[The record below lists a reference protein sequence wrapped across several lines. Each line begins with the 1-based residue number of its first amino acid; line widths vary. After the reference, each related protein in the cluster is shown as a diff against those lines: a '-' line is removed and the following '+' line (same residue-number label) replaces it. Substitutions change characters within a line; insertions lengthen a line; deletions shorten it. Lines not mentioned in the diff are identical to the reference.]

1 MAKQSPI
8 QKLEALSSKR
18 KQSALS
24 LESQLNEANEAL
36 AAAVTSQNTSTETE
50 LSASQNLK
58 KATKKDKEIKKNL
71 AYRFPVV
78 REKYAKLITDAKTQ
92 DAMAKSDA
100 ASAKTALVSISKKID
115 ILKKKKEEAVKLSE
129 ETTKQFSDAIRLQE
143 KTIDD
148 LSKLSDTDDT
158 GSYNS
163 ALKEMAVKTEIQK
176 RSKKDPEFS
185 VARKR
190 AQAAVATAKQEIGMV
205 QKRKTSSLFKSVGRT
220 RDKAIDP
227 YVERH
232 VLGDISEEGKK
243 GQKGTRV
250 RAEEFAQANP
260 QLFNENELEG
270 SAAREL
276 LEEAVQLSE
285 LALKATTSN
294 ADKIMGR
301 ISYLEKVATD
311 AGDDEVAKIILDII
325 KPLKKSVAS
334 KTTFRAMLKKRFTD
348 YVGSLPE
355 MFARKIPLIGGLIGD
370 FMQQK
375 REAKEDT
382 KEYRESQL
390 EGISKKGQIG
400 SGLKFEKRGGS
411 RSETQYSNQ
420 STNNIMRGIGA
431 SPASESGILNGLGG
445 ASGIGGISSAPSVDG
460 LGGALSPSSSEL
472 TATTKTPIY
481 EVLKSTYDKIVS
493 IEELLH
499 EAIDPEESALRDAES
514 ASEADVGLLSKKDSK
529 GGETKKEKSWLG
541 SLISMLTDKLMPWIK
556 GLFGPIGATIMG
568 LAKSAIGS
576 ITSVASKAVELGK
589 SVGGKAFGAA
599 KSIGGKA
606 VDVVK
611 NVGGKA
617 YGAAKSIG
625 GKALE
630 LGKSVGGKAL
640 EFGKSVGGKAFG
652 AAKSIGGTV
661 LGKVSD
667 VAGSLGKD
675 ALKGFVKA
683 VGGVGKFA
691 KVLLKAPVIGTAISA
706 AIAGFNIADIKQNA
720 KLSSKEK
727 KKEIGNTI
735 GSGLGGIIGSVGG
748 SALGSIFPGPGTILG
763 AIGGGVLGDYLG
775 GIIADQVGG
784 EEIYNIVRS
793 IPLVGDLINVD
804 DDVEKK
810 KDMAGAATGLPA
822 AAGIKE
828 VQKNNYPGGD
838 DLLSPSSPAE
848 KKEGLKRIGTSI
860 QAELDSR
867 KKSGTSVAPNMSKSG
882 YRIEQNGKVMSEAN
896 SEREIGMNSNVI
908 DMNIEMGESNIKRIT
923 DNDLQRRLKE
933 IKEETASTGTIAR
946 SSTPNTTVGQQ
957 VQKYNG
963 EKSALEEETEK
974 KASQVGGGSGGTS
987 VVNAPTNTVVNNN
1000 TNIQQNGGTRPN
1012 ERTAM
1017 LMNRET
1023 ATH

>member
-1 MAKQSPI
+1 MAKQSSI

-36 AAAVTSQNTSTETE
+36 AAAVASQNTSTETA

-115 ILKKKKEEAVKLSE
+115 TLKKKKEEAVKLSE
-129 ETTKQFSDAIRLQE
+129 ETKKQFSDAIRLQE

-220 RDKAIDP
+220 RDKAIDSD
-227 YVERH
+227 VERH
-232 VLGDISEEGKK
+232 VLGDIGEEGKE
-243 GQKGTRV
+243 GQQGTRV

-311 AGDDEVAKIILDII
+311 AGDDEVAKMILDII
-325 KPLKKSVAS
+325 KPLKKSVAK
-334 KTTFRAMLKKRFTD
+334 KTTFRAMLKKRFTN

-375 REAKEDT
+375 KEAKEDT

-400 SGLKFEKRGGS
+400 SGLKFERS
-411 RSETQYSNQ
+411 RNYKE
-420 STNNIMRGIGA
+420 STNDIMRGMGA
-431 SPASESGILNGLGG
+431 SPASESGILSGLGG
-445 ASGIGGISSAPSVDG
+445 ASGVGGV
-460 LGGALSPSSSEL
+460 GGASGVSPSEL

-606 VDVVK
+606 
-611 NVGGKA
+611 
-617 YGAAKSIG
+617 
-625 GKALE
+625 
-630 LGKSVGGKAL
+630 
-640 EFGKSVGGKAFG
+640 
-652 AAKSIGGTV
+652 
-661 LGKVSD
+661 LGKVAD
-667 VAGSLGKD
+667 VAGSLGKG

-706 AIAGFNIADIKQNA
+706 AIAGFNIASIK
-720 KLSSKEK
+720 KDTTLSSKEK
-727 KKEIGNTI
+727 KKEIGKTI

-763 AIGGGVLGDYLG
+763 AIGGGILGDYLG

-793 IPLVGDLINVD
+793 VPGLGDLINVD
-804 DDVEKK
+804 DDAEKK
-810 KDMAGAATGLPA
+810 KDMAGPATGLPA
-822 AAGIKE
+822 AAGIEPIKEAGSDGSMSDSVTPKEKKNMAGPATGLPAASGIKE
-828 VQKNNYPGGD
+828 VQKNDPYGGD
-838 DLLSPSSPAE
+838 ESLLSPSSPAE
-848 KKEGLKRIGTSI
+848 KKAGLKRIETSI

-882 YRIEQNGKVMSEAN
+882 YRIEQNGKVMSEAH
-896 SEREIGMNSNVI
+896 SEREIGMRSNVI

-933 IKEETASTGTIAR
+933 IKEETATTGTIAR

-963 EKSALEEETEK
+963 EKSALEEETAK
-974 KASQVGGGSGGTS
+974 KESQVSSGSGGTS

-1000 TNIQQNGGTRPN
+1000 TNIQQSGGTRPN

>member
-24 LESQLNEANEAL
+24 LESQLNEANETL
-36 AAAVTSQNTSTETE
+36 AAVVASQNTSIETE

-100 ASAKTALVSISKKID
+100 SSAKTALVSISKKID
-115 ILKKKKEEAVKLSE
+115 TLKKKKEQAVKLSE

-148 LSKLSDTDDT
+148 LSKLSDTDDI
-158 GSYNS
+158 GSYDS

-185 VARKR
+185 VARER

-220 RDKAIDP
+220 RDKAVDSD
-227 YVERH
+227 VERH
-232 VLGDISEEGKK
+232 VLGDVGEEGKE
-243 GQKGTRV
+243 GQQGTRV

-311 AGDDEVAKIILDII
+311 AGDDEVAKMILDII
-325 KPLKKSVAS
+325 KPLKKSVAK
-334 KTTFRAMLKKRFTD
+334 KTTFRAMLKKRFTN

-375 REAKEDT
+375 KEAKEDT

-390 EGISKKGQIG
+390 EGISKKGQAG
-400 SGLKFEKRGGS
+400 SGLKFENRGG
-411 RSETQYSNQ
+411 RGVKQ
-420 STNNIMRGIGA
+420 STNDFMRGMGA
-431 SPASESGILNGLGG
+431 STASESGILNGLGG
-445 ASGIGGISSAPSVDG
+445 ASGVGG
-460 LGGALSPSSSEL
+460 LGGASGVDDALSPSPSEL
-472 TATTKTPIY
+472 TATTKSPIY
-481 EVLKSTYDKIVS
+481 EVLKSTYDKIVL

-499 EAIDPEESALRDAES
+499 EAIDPEESALRDAEA
-514 ASEADVGLLSKKDSK
+514 ASEADVGLLSKKGSK

-541 SLISMLTDKLMPWIK
+541 SLISMLTDTLMPWIK
-556 GLFGPIGATIMG
+556 GLFGPIGATILG

-576 ITSVASKAVELGK
+576 ITSVASKTVELGK
-589 SVGGKAFGAA
+589 SVGGKAYGAA

-617 YGAAKSIG
+617 LGAAKSTGFFGKAFDVVKNVGGKALGAAKSIG
-625 GKALE
+625 GKAL
-630 LGKSVGGKAL
+630 
-640 EFGKSVGGKAFG
+640 
-652 AAKSIGGTV
+652 
-661 LGKVSD
+661 GKVAD
-667 VAGSLGKD
+667 VAGSLGKG

-691 KVLLKAPVIGTAISA
+691 KVLLKAPVIGPLIQA
-706 AIAGFNIADIKQNA
+706 AITGFQISSIKKDA
-720 KLSSKEK
+720 TLSSKEK
-727 KKEIGNTI
+727 KKEIGKTL
-735 GSGLGGIIGSVGG
+735 GSGLGGMIGSVGG
-748 SALGSIFPGPGTILG
+748 AALGSIFPGPGTILG
-763 AIGGGVLGDYLG
+763 AIGGGILGDYLG
-775 GIIADQVGG
+775 GIIADQIGG
-784 EEIYNIVRS
+784 EEIYNLVRS
-793 IPLVGDLINVD
+793 IPGLGDLINVD
-804 DDVEKK
+804 DDAEKK
-810 KDMAGAATGLPA
+810 KDMAGPATGLPA
-822 AAGIKE
+822 ASRIKE
-828 VQKNNYPGGD
+828 VQKNDPYGGD

-867 KKSGTSVAPNMSKSG
+867 KESGTSVAPNMSKSG

-896 SEREIGMNSNVI
+896 SEREIGMKSSVI
-908 DMNIEMGESNIKRIT
+908 DTNIEMGKSNIKSIT

-933 IKEETASTGTIAR
+933 IKEETAVSGTIAR
-946 SSTPNTTVGQQ
+946 PSTPNTTVGQQ

-963 EKSALEEETEK
+963 EKSALEEVTA
-974 KASQVGGGSGGTS
+974 KASQVGVGGKGTS

-1000 TNIQQNGGTRPN
+1000 TNIQQSGGTRPN

>member
-1 MAKQSPI
+1 MAKQSSI

-36 AAAVTSQNTSTETE
+36 AAAVASQNTSTETA

-115 ILKKKKEEAVKLSE
+115 TLKKKKEEAVKLSE
-129 ETTKQFSDAIRLQE
+129 ETKKQFSDAIRLQE

-158 GSYNS
+158 GSYDS

-220 RDKAIDP
+220 RDKAIDSD
-227 YVERH
+227 VERH
-232 VLGDISEEGKK
+232 VLGDIGEEGKE
-243 GQKGTRV
+243 GQQGTRV

-311 AGDDEVAKIILDII
+311 AGDDEVAKMILDII
-325 KPLKKSVAS
+325 KPLKKSVAK
-334 KTTFRAMLKKRFTD
+334 KTTFRAMLKKRFTN

-375 REAKEDT
+375 KEAKEDT

-400 SGLKFEKRGGS
+400 SGLKFERS
-411 RSETQYSNQ
+411 RNYKK
-420 STNNIMRGIGA
+420 STNDIMRGMGA
-431 SPASESGILNGLGG
+431 SPASESGILSGLGG
-445 ASGIGGISSAPSVDG
+445 ASGVAGV
-460 LGGALSPSSSEL
+460 SPSEL
-472 TATTKTPIY
+472 TATTKSPIY

-576 ITSVASKAVELGK
+576 ITSVASKAVKLGK
-589 SVGGKAFGAA
+589 SVGGKAL
-599 KSIGGKA
+599 
-606 VDVVK
+606 
-611 NVGGKA
+611 
-617 YGAAKSIG
+617 GAAKSIG
-625 GKALE
+625 GKAL
-630 LGKSVGGKAL
+630 
-640 EFGKSVGGKAFG
+640 G
-652 AAKSIGGTV
+652 AAKSIGGKAFDV
-661 LGKVSD
+661 VKNVGGKALGAAKSIGGKAFDVVKNVGGKALGAAKSIGGKALGKVAD
-667 VAGSLGKD
+667 VAGSLGKG

-691 KVLLKAPVIGTAISA
+691 KVLLKAPVIGPLISA
-706 AIAGFNIADIKQNA
+706 AIAGFQISGIKKDA
-720 KLSSKEK
+720 TLSSKEK
-727 KKEIGNTI
+727 KKEIGKTI
-735 GSGLGGIIGSVGG
+735 GSGLGGMIGSVGG
-748 SALGSIFPGPGTILG
+748 AAIGSIFPGPGTILG
-763 AIGGGVLGDYLG
+763 AIGGGILGDYLG

-793 IPLVGDLINVD
+793 IPKLGDLINVD
-804 DDVEKK
+804 DDAEKK
-810 KDMAGAATGLPA
+810 KDMAGPATGLPA

-828 VQKNNYPGGD
+828 VQKNNYPGGAGGDD
-838 DLLSPSSPAE
+838 DLILSQSSPAE

>member
-220 RDKAIDP
+220 RDKAIDSD
-227 YVERH
+227 VERH
-232 VLGDISEEGKK
+232 VLGDISEEGKQ
-243 GQKGTRV
+243 GQQGTRV

-325 KPLKKSVAS
+325 KPLKKSVAK
-334 KTTFRAMLKKRFTD
+334 KTTFRAMLKKRFTN

-375 REAKEDT
+375 KEAKEDT

-400 SGLKFEKRGGS
+400 SGLKFERS
-411 RSETQYSNQ
+411 RNYKE
-420 STNNIMRGIGA
+420 STNDIMRGMGA
-431 SPASESGILNGLGG
+431 SPASESGILSGLGS
-445 ASGIGGISSAPSVDG
+445 ASGVDGLSSAPSVGG
-460 LGGALSPSSSEL
+460 LGDAISSSPSEL
-472 TATTKTPIY
+472 TTTTKTPIY

-499 EAIDPEESALRDAES
+499 EAIDPEESALRNAES

-589 SVGGKAFGAA
+589 SVGGKAMGAA

-606 VDVVK
+606 VELGKSVGGKAVELGK
-611 NVGGKA
+611 SVGGKA
-617 YGAAKSIG
+617 YDIAKSIG

-630 LGKSVGGKAL
+630 LGKSVGGKAM
-640 EFGKSVGGKAFG
+640 G
-652 AAKSIGGTV
+652 AAKSIGG
-661 LGKVSD
+661 KVTD

-720 KLSSKEK
+720 TLSSKEK
-727 KKEIGNTI
+727 KKEIGKTI

-763 AIGGGVLGDYLG
+763 AIGGGILGDYLG

-793 IPLVGDLINVD
+793 IPLIGDLINVD

-810 KDMAGAATGLPA
+810 KATAGPATGLPA
-822 AAGIKE
+822 ASGIKE
-828 VQKNNYPGGD
+828 VQKNDPYGED

-908 DMNIEMGESNIKRIT
+908 DMNIQMGESNIKRIT

-963 EKSALEEETEK
+963 EKSALEEETAK

-1000 TNIQQNGGTRPN
+1000 TNIQQSGGTRPN

>member
-36 AAAVTSQNTSTETE
+36 AAAVASQNTSTETE

-115 ILKKKKEEAVKLSE
+115 TLKKKKEEAVKLSE

-158 GSYNS
+158 GSYDS

-185 VARKR
+185 VARER
-190 AQAAVATAKQEIGMV
+190 AQAAVATAKQEIGMA

-220 RDKAIDP
+220 RDKAVDSD
-227 YVERH
+227 VERH
-232 VLGDISEEGKK
+232 VLGDIGEEGKE
-243 GQKGTRV
+243 GQQGTRV

-301 ISYLEKVATD
+301 LSYLEKVATD
-311 AGDDEVAKIILDII
+311 AGDDEVAKMILNII
-325 KPLKKSVAS
+325 KPLKKSVS
-334 KTTFRAMLKKRFTD
+334 KKTTFRAMLKKRFTD

-355 MFARKIPLIGGLIGD
+355 MFARKIPLIGGFIGD

-375 REAKEDT
+375 KEAKEDT

-400 SGLKFEKRGGS
+400 SGLKFEKRGG
-411 RSETQYSNQ
+411 RGETQSPKQ
-420 STNNIMRGIGA
+420 STNDIMRGMGA
-431 SPASESGILNGLGG
+431 SPASESAILNGLGG
-445 ASGIGGISSAPSVDG
+445 AAGVGGLGGAEGVGG
-460 LGGALSPSSSEL
+460 LGGALSPSPSEL
-472 TATTKTPIY
+472 TATTKSPIY

-514 ASEADVGLLSKKDSK
+514 ASEADVGLLSKKGSK

-576 ITSVASKAVELGK
+576 ITSVASKAIELGK
-589 SVGGKAFGAA
+589 SVGGKAYGAA

-617 YGAAKSIG
+617 LGAAKSTG
-625 GKALE
+625 FFGKAFDVV
-630 LGKSVGGKAL
+630 KNVGGKAL
-640 EFGKSVGGKAFG
+640 
-652 AAKSIGGTV
+652 
-661 LGKVSD
+661 GKVAD
-667 VAGSLGKD
+667 VAGSLGKG

-706 AIAGFNIADIKQNA
+706 AIAGFNIASIKKDA
-720 KLSSKEK
+720 TLSSKEK
-727 KKEIGNTI
+727 KKEIGKTI

-763 AIGGGVLGDYLG
+763 AIGGGILGDYLG

-793 IPLVGDLINVD
+793 IPGLGDLINVD
-804 DDVEKK
+804 DDAEKK
-810 KDMAGAATGLPA
+810 KDMAGPATGLPA
-822 AAGIKE
+822 AAGIEPTKE
-828 VQKNNYPGGD
+828 AGSD
-838 DLLSPSSPAE
+838 DSMSPMEPTNT
-848 KKEGLKRIGTSI
+848 K
-860 QAELDSR
+860 
-867 KKSGTSVAPNMSKSG
+867 
-882 YRIEQNGKVMSEAN
+882 
-896 SEREIGMNSNVI
+896 
-908 DMNIEMGESNIKRIT
+908 
-923 DNDLQRRLKE
+923 LQTTVK
-933 IKEETASTGTIAR
+933 GTIAR
-946 SSTPNTTVGQQ
+946 STTPNTTVGQQ

-963 EKSALEEETEK
+963 EKSALEEATE
-974 KASQVGGGSGGTS
+974 KASQVGGGGGGTS

-1000 TNIQQNGGTRPN
+1000 TTIQQSGGTRPN

>member
-1 MAKQSPI
+1 
-8 QKLEALSSKR
+8 
-18 KQSALS
+18 
-24 LESQLNEANEAL
+24 
-36 AAAVTSQNTSTETE
+36 
-50 LSASQNLK
+50 
-58 KATKKDKEIKKNL
+58 
-71 AYRFPVV
+71 
-78 REKYAKLITDAKTQ
+78 
-92 DAMAKSDA
+92 
-100 ASAKTALVSISKKID
+100 
-115 ILKKKKEEAVKLSE
+115 
-129 ETTKQFSDAIRLQE
+129 
-143 KTIDD
+143 
-148 LSKLSDTDDT
+148 
-158 GSYNS
+158 
-163 ALKEMAVKTEIQK
+163 
-176 RSKKDPEFS
+176 
-185 VARKR
+185 
-190 AQAAVATAKQEIGMV
+190 
-205 QKRKTSSLFKSVGRT
+205 
-220 RDKAIDP
+220 
-227 YVERH
+227 
-232 VLGDISEEGKK
+232 
-243 GQKGTRV
+243 
-250 RAEEFAQANP
+250 
-260 QLFNENELEG
+260 
-270 SAAREL
+270 
-276 LEEAVQLSE
+276 
-285 LALKATTSN
+285 
-294 ADKIMGR
+294 
-301 ISYLEKVATD
+301 
-311 AGDDEVAKIILDII
+311 
-325 KPLKKSVAS
+325 
-334 KTTFRAMLKKRFTD
+334 MLKKRFTN

-355 MFARKIPLIGGLIGD
+355 MFARKIPIIGGLIGD

-411 RSETQYSNQ
+411 DETQSPNQ
-420 STNNIMRGIGA
+420 STNDIMRGMGA

-445 ASGIGGISSAPSVDG
+445 ASGVGG
-460 LGGALSPSSSEL
+460 LGGAISPSSSEL
-472 TATTKTPIY
+472 TATTKSPIY

-576 ITSVASKAVELGK
+576 ITSKAVELRK

-630 LGKSVGGKAL
+630 LGKSVGGKA
-640 EFGKSVGGKAFG
+640 FGAAKSIGGKAVNVVKNVGGKAYG

-706 AIAGFNIADIKQNA
+706 AIAGFNIASIKKDA
-720 KLSSKEK
+720 TLSSKEK
-727 KKEIGNTI
+727 KKEIGKTI

-748 SALGSIFPGPGTILG
+748 AALGSIFPGPGTILG
-763 AIGGGVLGDYLG
+763 AIGGGILGDYFG
-775 GIIADQVGG
+775 GIIADEVGG
-784 EEIYNIVRS
+784 EEIYNILRS
-793 IPLVGDLINVD
+793 VPGLGDLINID
-804 DDVEKK
+804 DDTEKK
-810 KDMAGAATGLPA
+810 KDMAGPATGLPA

-838 DLLSPSSPAE
+838 DLLGQEFTPAE
-848 KKEGLKRIGTSI
+848 KKAGLKRTETSI

-867 KKSGTSVAPNMSKSG
+867 KKSGTFVAPNKVEEQLYGLGSIAGLDTINGVKVRDIKRDGMKSNDID
-882 YRIEQNGKVMSEAN
+882 RSIEQ
-896 SEREIGMNSNVI
+896 
-908 DMNIEMGESNIKRIT
+908 DESNIKRIT

-1000 TNIQQNGGTRPN
+1000 TNIQQSGGTRPN